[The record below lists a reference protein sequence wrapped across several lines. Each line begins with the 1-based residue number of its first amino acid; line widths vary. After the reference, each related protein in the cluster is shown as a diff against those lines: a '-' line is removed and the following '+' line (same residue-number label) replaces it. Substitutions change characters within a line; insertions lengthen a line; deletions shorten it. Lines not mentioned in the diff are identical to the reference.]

1 VDKNHS
7 ISKNDSEFIY
17 NFNGQPFIIAAS
29 NLVGGN
35 NDIIVTLSDG
45 SICDSNLTGLDPLAN
60 LVVLSAKNI
69 SQSKLIPL
77 SEANSTNL
85 EEV

>member
-1 VDKNHS
+1 MDKNHS
-7 ISKNDSEFIY
+7 ISKNDSEFVY
-17 NFNGQPFIIAAS
+17 NFNGQPFIITAS

-45 SICDSNLTGLDPLAN
+45 SICDRNLTGLDPLAN
-60 LVVLSAKNI
+60 LAVLSAKNI
-69 SQSKLIPL
+69 LQSKLIPL

-85 EEV
+85 EEA